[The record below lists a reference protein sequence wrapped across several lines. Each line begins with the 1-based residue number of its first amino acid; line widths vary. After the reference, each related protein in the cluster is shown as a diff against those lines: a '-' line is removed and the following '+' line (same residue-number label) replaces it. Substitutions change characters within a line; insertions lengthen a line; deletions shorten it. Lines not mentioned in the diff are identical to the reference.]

1 MKKITAHLSNDSCRI
16 AMMPSTSI
24 VRIGGTGL
32 QWKVDICWLFLGSL
46 CSSFWKLE
54 TAKNIEFN
62 MVDKEVE
69 KSELPKHLILATYT
83 KIPSF
88 QAGWQRLSQ
97 TTSHYTDDF
106 SGAQIL
112 HIDFVPTL
120 PNSKNITCE
129 SKCSIQQ
136 SHVMAQEI
144 YTGNLQKLQE
154 FMHMSNMSLFKMANF
169 LSYFPGYFQ
178 IMDDFYQR
186 YLGGLQI
193 HLDRSWE
200 GDNKNAGFVVFF
212 HVAMATENE
221 DGVWLHVYVE
231 HIYAC

>member
-1 MKKITAHLSNDSCRI
+1 
-16 AMMPSTSI
+16 
-24 VRIGGTGL
+24 
-32 QWKVDICWLFLGSL
+32 
-46 CSSFWKLE
+46 
-54 TAKNIEFN
+54 

-120 PNSKNITCE
+120 PDSKNITCE

-154 FMHMSNMSLFKMANF
+154 FMH
-169 LSYFPGYFQ
+169 
-178 IMDDFYQR
+178 I
-186 YLGGLQI
+186 
-193 HLDRSWE
+193 
-200 GDNKNAGFVVFF
+200 
-212 HVAMATENE
+212 
-221 DGVWLHVYVE
+221 YVKYV
-231 HIYAC
+231 IV